1 MTALLST
8 TVVEAGPVAEGGAL
22 LAWRRFRRNR
32 LALAGLAVVL
42 LFVLFCFAG
51 PLVYHT
57 DQTSTDLAGSTCP
70 PARAT
75 RRHRRRR
82 A

>member
-32 LALAGLAVVL
+32 LALAGWRWCCCSYCSVSQAW
-42 LFVLFCFAG
+42 CIT
-51 PLVYHT
+51 P
-57 DQTSTDLAGSTCP
+57 DQTSTDLAGINLSP
-70 PARAT
+70 SGPSA
-75 RRHRRRR
+75 RHRRRR
-82 A
+82 T